1 MLQRDPAWCT
11 AALHLL
17 LVETCTLRTHGSRH
31 KSSLQPTH
39 TTQQIKLPASYTKS
53 VKLPSCRLGVPSL
66 DRRCHIGRA
75 ARMLWAVATCTE
87 SSTHTSSNSSQEPFA
102 VSHDA
107 GMPVCLATRRCSFGP
122 LAVNSFK
129 NNNPSHPTEIQP
141 CSSQPR
147 SLSKQGHACC
157 KGFPSKG
164 SCMPP
169 I

>member
-1 MLQRDPAWCT
+1 MLQHDPARCT

-39 TTQQIKLPASYTKS
+39 TTQQIKLPASYTTS

-75 ARMLWAVATCTE
+75 ARMLWAVANCTE
-87 SSTHTSSNSSQEPFA
+87 SSTHTSNSSQEPFA

-107 GMPVCLATRRCSFGP
+107 GMPSNTFGAHLARWLF
-122 LAVNSFK
+122 VNSFK

-147 SLSKQGHACC
+147 SFSKQGHACC

-164 SCMPP
+164 SRMPP